1 MATKK
6 PVKKAEV
13 KPASKKDPEKEAKR
27 KARMEAI
34 KNRPAGQRP
43 NSKQCDVI
51 ELANG
56 TKVKTF
62 AMPVRKF
69 GVVLTTVAED
79 AKGNVVS
86 TGITTLPGF
95 SVRVKK
101 GHGILKAG
109 VPGMGKGKNMDEDE
123 VEDQDEDEQ
132 DED

>member
-1 MATKK
+1 
-6 PVKKAEV
+6 
-13 KPASKKDPEKEAKR
+13 
-27 KARMEAI
+27 
-34 KNRPAGQRP
+34 
-43 NSKQCDVI
+43 
-51 ELANG
+51 
-56 TKVKTF
+56 
-62 AMPVRKF
+62 MPVRKF

-95 SVRVKK
+95 SVKVKK

>member
-51 ELANG
+51 ELA
-56 TKVKTF
+56 
-62 AMPVRKF
+62 MVR
-69 GVVLTTVAED
+69 
-79 AKGNVVS
+79 
-86 TGITTLPGF
+86 
-95 SVRVKK
+95 R
-101 GHGILKAG
+101 LK
-109 VPGMGKGKNMDEDE
+109 PLLCR
-123 VEDQDEDEQ
+123 
-132 DED
+132 